1 MNRVSAS
8 SSFRQDDRAGI
19 PDCPDLRM
27 KDVFLGL
34 QGLGCF
40 AQKVSVPRKKPLG
53 FGQQP
58 LHFAAQPGFLLKFPG
73 VGVPQ
78 SGIRVEDGIV
88 AAAA

>member
-27 KDVFLGL
+27 KDVFPGL
-34 QGLGCF
+34 QGLGRF
-40 AQKVSVPRKKPLG
+40 AQEVTVPRQNLSG
-53 FGQQP
+53 FDQKS
-58 LHFAAQPGFLLKFPG
+58 LHFTAQPGFLLEFPG
-73 VGVPQ
+73 VGVSQP
-78 SGIRVEDGIV
+78 GIQAEDGIV